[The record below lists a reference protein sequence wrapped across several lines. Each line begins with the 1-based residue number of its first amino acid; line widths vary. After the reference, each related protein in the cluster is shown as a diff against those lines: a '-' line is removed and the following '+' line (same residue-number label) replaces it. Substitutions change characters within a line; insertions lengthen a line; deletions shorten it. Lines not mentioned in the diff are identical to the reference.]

1 MHENFLLFMKKIIF
15 LSVFTSSFMSF
26 SQTPVENIKSYI
38 SENRSKYNLTNED
51 VSDLVITNDFS
62 TADNDVFIYH
72 VRQRANGIQIYNS
85 DSNFLLKNGRV
96 INEAG
101 KNFISNINQK
111 INISNPNLSAITAF
125 SIATN
130 NVNETSTVDTDIISK
145 EGNKYKLKNGSLED
159 YPTNAE
165 LTYFNTNENN
175 IRLVWNYEFYSQN
188 LNHLWHIMIDAAD
201 GKVLYKEDL
210 VLSCHFEKNNIH
222 QIQNLNGN
230 LFSQNFLKAQKQLA
244 FNPGTT
250 NYKVIKWNFESPN
263 HTARTVETDPEFT
276 ANASPNGWHNASTA
290 VGGSTSTLL
299 YNYTRGNNVFAYSD
313 YSNDN
318 PTTPT
323 TFTNASAG
331 TYPNLT
337 FDYIYGGNGVDA
349 TTYIDAAT
357 TNLFYMNNVMHD
369 VWYQYGFTEA
379 NKNFQA
385 ANYARGGAGNDA
397 VNAEAQDAS
406 LGNNNPGAGETN
418 AAKFNNANFATP
430 SDGSKPR
437 MQMYLWTAAKAS
449 SFTVNTGTLAG
460 TTISFND
467 NVFTEGHVD
476 LPIAPL
482 SLTNTLV
489 LFDDGTTDNSDA
501 CTAAI
506 NAAALNGKIVVIR
519 RGGCNFVIK
528 VKAAQDA
535 GAIAVIVVNNTSGTI
550 AMSGADATITIPAI
564 AVSQSAGENLIT
576 SMSSGT
582 VSVSLSLA
590 ELFVNTDGD
599 FDNGIIAHEYGHGIS
614 TRLSGNCLGGSE
626 QMGEGWSDWFW
637 LMMQIKPA
645 DTRNMARGIG
655 TFAQNQPTTGQG
667 IRQYRY
673 STDLAVNPHT
683 YGNTNTQLNGGTAIS
698 RHGVGS
704 IWAAILWDLAW
715 NYIDKYGYD
724 PNLYTGNGGNN
735 KVMKLV
741 LDGIKI
747 DGCNPTMVT
756 GRDALIQADQITTGG
771 QNYCLI
777 WSTFA
782 RRGLGTGASA
792 GNNSGTVA
800 DIQDQVEDFTQPAPG
815 PNCTTLGLNYFE
827 NEDLIAV
834 YPNPSKGLITIKINQ
849 FNGKVNLQVV
859 DLNGRIV
866 YSLKETEFNI
876 EKTIDLH
883 DLQSGMYIVTIEGED
898 LKYTKRIILN

>member
-1 MHENFLLFMKKIIF
+1 MKKIIF
-15 LSVFTSSFMSF
+15 LFCFTSTFIGF
-26 SQTPVENIKSYI
+26 SQTPIENIKSFI
-38 SENRSKYNLTNED
+38 SENRSKFNLTND
-51 VSDLVITNDFS
+51 DISDLVITNDFS

-85 DSNFLLKNGRV
+85 DSNFLLKNGSV

-111 INISNPNLSAITAF
+111 INISNPNLSVIIAYTAAINNLNNQAAVNTA
-125 SIATN
+125 
-130 NVNETSTVDTDIISK
+130 II
-145 EGNKYKLKNGSLED
+145 ERTGNRYKLKNGNLIE
-159 YPTNAE
+159 YPINAE
-165 LTYFNTNENN
+165 LLYFNTNQNG
-175 IRLVWNYEFYSQN
+175 IRLVWDYEFYTQD
-188 LNHLWHIMIDAAD
+188 LNHLWHIMVDAVD
-201 GKVLYKEDL
+201 GKVLFKEDL
-210 VLSCHFEKNNIH
+210 VLSCYFEKSATNSVANS
-222 QIQNLNGN
+222 NAN
-230 LFSQNFLKAQKQLA
+230 LFSQNFIKTQNQHT
-244 FNPGTT
+244 FSPGTT

-263 HTARTVETDPEFT
+263 HTSRTVETNPEFT
-276 ANASPNGWHNASTA
+276 TNASPNGWHNASTT

-318 PTTPT
+318 PTAPT
-323 TFTNASAG
+323 TFTNASSG

-337 FDYIYGGNGVDA
+337 FDYTYGGNSVDA

-369 VWYQYGFTEA
+369 LWYQYGFTES

-385 ANYARGGAGNDA
+385 ANFARGGAGNDA

-437 MQMYLWTAAKAS
+437 MQMYLWNAKKTS
-449 SFTVNTGTLAG
+449 SFTVNSGSLAG
-460 TTISFND
+460 ANISFND

-482 SLTNTLV
+482 NITNNLV
-489 LFDDGTTDNSDA
+489 LLDDGTTDNTDA
-501 CTAAI
+501 CTPAI
-506 NAAALNGKIVVIR
+506 NASALNGKIAVVR
-519 RGGCNFVIK
+519 RGGCNFIIK
-528 VKAAQDA
+528 VKIAQDA
-535 GAIAVIVVNNTSGTI
+535 GAIAVIVVNNTTGAISMT
-550 AMSGADATITIPAI
+550 GADASVTIPAI
-564 AVSQSAGENLIT
+564 SISQTDGENIIT

-582 VSVSLSLA
+582 VSVSLSLS

-637 LMMQIKPA
+637 LMMQIKPG

-655 TFAQNQPTTGQG
+655 TFAQNQLTSGQG

-683 YGNTNTQLNGGTAIS
+683 YGNTNTQLNGTAIN

-704 IWAAILWDLAW
+704 IWAVTLWDLAW
-715 NYIDKYGYD
+715 NYIDKYGFD

-741 LDGIKI
+741 LDAIKI
-747 DGCNPTMVT
+747 DGCNPTMIT

-827 NEDLIAV
+827 NEDLVAV
-834 YPNPSKGLITIKINQ
+834 YPNPSTGLINIKINK
-849 FNGKVNLQVV
+849 FNGKINLQVV
-859 DLNGRIV
+859 DLNGRVV
-866 YSLKETEFNI
+866 YSLKQVTFNI

-883 DLQSGMYIVTIEGED
+883 DLQSGLYIVKIEGEN
-898 LKYTKRIILN
+898 LKYTKKIILN